1 MNNEEV
7 KKRLKTLKIE
17 DTIWL
22 IYIGI
27 IIASWY
33 SNNLERDYFINRNNQ
48 SKEKYRK
55 IIITIF
61 IILII
66 CYLYFLNDSYQDIK
80 NLKNNETTTKKNLVY
95 LSFIGSLL
103 VTISGFIF
111 LYIAIKDEK
120 LDIEIAFN

>member
-111 LYIAIKDEK
+111 LYIAKKDEK

>member
-17 DTIWL
+17 DIIWL

-55 IIITIF
+55 IWRK
-61 IILII
+61 
-66 CYLYFLNDSYQDIK
+66 IK
-80 NLKNNETTTKKNLVY
+80 FPNLK
-95 LSFIGSLL
+95 
-103 VTISGFIF
+103 
-111 LYIAIKDEK
+111 
-120 LDIEIAFN
+120 

>member
-17 DTIWL
+17 DIIWV

-27 IIASWY
+27 IIASWH
-33 SNNLERDYFINRNNQ
+33 SNNLERDYFINGNNQ

>member
-17 DTIWL
+17 DIIWV

-33 SNNLERDYFINRNNQ
+33 SNNLERDYFINGNNQ

>member
-17 DTIWL
+17 DIIWL

-66 CYLYFLNDSYQDIK
+66 CYLYFLNDSYQDLK

>member
-17 DTIWL
+17 DIIWL

-27 IIASWY
+27 IMASWY

-120 LDIEIAFN
+120 LDIEIGFN

>member
-17 DTIWL
+17 DIIWV
-22 IYIGI
+22 IYLGI

-33 SNNLERDYFINRNNQ
+33 SNNLERDYFINGNTQ

-61 IILII
+61 TILII

-103 VTISGFIF
+103 VAISGFIF

>member
-7 KKRLKTLKIE
+7 KKRLNQIKTENI
-17 DTIWL
+17 IWL

-33 SNNLERDYFINRNNQ
+33 SNYLEKDYFINNNIQ

>member
-17 DTIWL
+17 DIIWL

-27 IIASWY
+27 LIASWY

>member
-17 DTIWL
+17 DIIWV
-22 IYIGI
+22 IYLGI

-33 SNNLERDYFINRNNQ
+33 SNNLERDYFINGNTQ

-61 IILII
+61 TILII

-95 LSFIGSLL
+95 LSFIGLLL
-103 VTISGFIF
+103 VAISGFIF

>member
-17 DTIWL
+17 DTIWV
-22 IYIGI
+22 IYLGI

-33 SNNLERDYFINRNNQ
+33 SNNLERDYFINGNTQ

-61 IILII
+61 TILII

-103 VTISGFIF
+103 VAISGFIF

>member
-1 MNNEEV
+1 MNSEEV
-7 KKRLKTLKIE
+7 KERLKTLKIE
-17 DTIWL
+17 DFIWV

-33 SNNLERDYFINRNNQ
+33 SNNLERDYFINGNTK

-61 IILII
+61 TILII
-66 CYLYFLNDSYQDIK
+66 CYLYFLNDSYKDIK
-80 NLKNNETTTKKNLVY
+80 NLKNNDTTTKKNLVY

-103 VTISGFIF
+103 VAISGFIF
-111 LYIAIKDEK
+111 LYIAIKDEE

>member
-17 DTIWL
+17 DIIWL

-111 LYIAIKDEK
+111 LYIAIKDEN

>member
-17 DTIWL
+17 DIIWV
-22 IYIGI
+22 IYLGI

-33 SNNLERDYFINRNNQ
+33 SNNLERDYFINGNTQ

-61 IILII
+61 TILII
-66 CYLYFLNDSYQDIK
+66 CYLYFLNYSYQDIK

-95 LSFIGSLL
+95 LSFIGLLL
-103 VTISGFIF
+103 VAISGFIF

>member
-1 MNNEEV
+1 MNSEEV
-7 KKRLKTLKIE
+7 KERLKTLKIE
-17 DTIWL
+17 DFIWV
-22 IYIGI
+22 IYIGL

-33 SNNLERDYFINRNNQ
+33 SNNLERDYFINGNTK

-61 IILII
+61 TILII
-66 CYLYFLNDSYQDIK
+66 CYLYFLNDSYKDIK
-80 NLKNNETTTKKNLVY
+80 NLKNNNTTTKKNLVY

-111 LYIAIKDEK
+111 LYIAIKDEE
-120 LDIEIAFN
+120 LEIEIAFN

>member
-17 DTIWL
+17 DIIWL

-27 IIASWY
+27 IMASWY

>member
-17 DTIWL
+17 DIIWL

>member
-1 MNNEEV
+1 MNSEEV
-7 KKRLKTLKIE
+7 KERLKTLKIE
-17 DTIWL
+17 DFIWV

-33 SNNLERDYFINRNNQ
+33 SNNLERDYFINGNTK

-61 IILII
+61 TILII
-66 CYLYFLNDSYQDIK
+66 CYLYFLNDSYKDIK
-80 NLKNNETTTKKNLVY
+80 NLKNNNTTTKKNLVY

-111 LYIAIKDEK
+111 LYIAIKDEE
-120 LDIEIAFN
+120 LEIEIAFN

>member
-17 DTIWL
+17 DIIWL

-95 LSFIGSLL
+95 LSLIGSLL